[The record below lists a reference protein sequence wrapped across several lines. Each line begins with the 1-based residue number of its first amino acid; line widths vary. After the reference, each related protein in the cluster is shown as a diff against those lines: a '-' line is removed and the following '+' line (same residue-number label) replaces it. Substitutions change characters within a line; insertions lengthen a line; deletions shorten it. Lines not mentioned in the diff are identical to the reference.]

1 MKTRIAL
8 SAPGMVLALTLAG
21 CGGGGGGSPVT
32 VPVEPTSLSLETL
45 RDGTSVPAGTYTLA
59 GTEADTGAIYAALVA
74 LNASEIPSE
83 ASGGF
88 SDVGGLK
95 VRCDDTDGCGLEI
108 DRERRTVTIT
118 GTVEVAASDGTFPSE
133 RKPVPG
139 TGGGSSGGGG
149 GGSGGGGGGS
159 GGGGTPVVS
168 FSVAT
173 TDSEAGDEALVAVTI
188 NPASAEMFDIQYTL
202 GEETVTVS
210 IDEERTSFNF
220 PVDISGRAVGE
231 TLNLVLVDGDDYDLG
246 TARNELAL
254 RIRNVSIGTP
264 PPVGIGGVGGY
275 QSDNVMQALGGTPL
289 VGSAPSIGDTN
300 QRVSTSSWGV
310 WIQGTDLYVWHGPP
324 GNIYEHGVFNLPSEG
339 SATEGSAT
347 YEGSVAGIGY
357 HGPSESRKSGRF
369 DADIELT
376 AVFSDGLITG
386 NVSNFRGTGAG
397 SSWGTVTLGDSGS
410 VSDGGTTGG
419 SWEHS
424 YYRKENATGNPDGV
438 TGYVDLTFSEEE
450 AVGAFHA
457 PRKP

>member
-1 MKTRIAL
+1 M
-8 SAPGMVLALTLAG
+8 
-21 CGGGGGGSPVT
+21 
-32 VPVEPTSLSLETL
+32 
-45 RDGTSVPAGTYTLA
+45 
-59 GTEADTGAIYAALVA
+59 
-74 LNASEIPSE
+74 
-83 ASGGF
+83 
-88 SDVGGLK
+88 
-95 VRCDDTDGCGLEI
+95 
-108 DRERRTVTIT
+108 
-118 GTVEVAASDGTFPSE
+118 
-133 RKPVPG
+133 
-139 TGGGSSGGGG
+139 
-149 GGSGGGGGGS
+149 
-159 GGGGTPVVS
+159 VS
-168 FSVAT
+168 FSVAMV
-173 TDSEAGDEALVAVTI
+173 EAQVGPEALVTVTI
-188 NPASAEMFDIQYTL
+188 NPASAEMFDIQYML
-202 GEETVTVS
+202 GGETVTVS
-210 IDEERTSFNF
+210 IDEDRTSFSF
-220 PVDISGRAVGE
+220 PVDISGRAAGE
-231 TLNLVLVDGDDYDLG
+231 TLNLALVDGDDYDLG

-324 GNIYEHGVFNLPSEG
+324 GNIYEHGVFNLPS
-339 SATEGSAT
+339 EGSAT